1 VARDLLSPIG
11 ILDDTH
17 GAVQRVASP
26 WLGVLWL
33 GLLPYRFL
41 QAHFIRE
48 LVHLGGRAGDY
59 GSYLEGLAWALFG
72 LLLPAVYV
80 RAVYVRATFL
90 ELQSGARVGA
100 EALRVPA
107 SQLIT
112 SLYLALLSEV
122 AFALTAW
129 MVFTV
134 PLLVLPAGLAYA
146 AAARVD
152 RPGLLRPLGEI
163 LRLLSGVK
171 ALAGLMFAFTLALG
185 AVYINVYMA
194 FRLALLALDA
204 LGGDG
209 LSRWELLLRPIH
221 PQFMPVLPGDPLMIV
236 ICLAG
241 TLLIVEPFWL
251 AALSVYVHKANQRQT
266 GEDLRLRFRLL
277 TGSRG

>member
-1 VARDLLSPIG
+1 MARDLLSPIG

-17 GAVQRVASP
+17 GAVQRVAAP

-48 LVHLGGRAGDY
+48 LIHLGGRAGEY
-59 GSYLEGLAWALFG
+59 GTYLEGLAWALFG
-72 LLLPAVYV
+72 TLLPAVYV

-90 ELQSGARVGA
+90 ELQSGARVGS
-100 EALRVPA
+100 EAFRVPA
-107 SQLIT
+107 AQLLT
-112 SLYLALLSEV
+112 SLYLALVTEV
-122 AFALTAW
+122 VFALTAW

-146 AAARVD
+146 VAARTD
-152 RPGLLRPLGEI
+152 RPGLVRPFGDI
-163 LRLLSGVK
+163 VRLLVGVK
-171 ALAGLMFAFTLALG
+171 AIAGLEFAFALALG
-185 AVYINVYMA
+185 AVFVNIYMA
-194 FRLALLALDA
+194 FRLGLWALGA

-209 LSRWELLLRPIH
+209 LSRWELLLRPLH
-221 PQFMPVLPGDPLMIV
+221 PMFLPFLPGDPLVLV

-241 TLLIVEPFWL
+241 TLLVVEPFWL
-251 AALSVYVHKANQRQT
+251 AALTVYVHKSNQRQS

-277 TGSRG
+277 TGGR

>member
-17 GAVQRVASP
+17 GAVQRIAAP

-48 LVHLGGRAGDY
+48 LIHLGGRAGEY
-59 GSYLEGLAWALFG
+59 GSYLEGLAWGLFAT
-72 LLLPAVYV
+72 LIPAVYG

-100 EALRVPA
+100 EAFRVPPA
-107 SQLIT
+107 QLFT
-112 SLYLALLSEV
+112 SLYLALLIEV

-146 AAARVD
+146 VAAKTD
-152 RPGLLRPLGEI
+152 RPGLFRPLGDI
-163 LRLLSGVK
+163 ARLLIGAKAVSG
-171 ALAGLMFAFTLALG
+171 LLFAFTLALG
-185 AVYINVYMA
+185 AVFVNVYMS
-194 FRLALLALDA
+194 FRMGLLALDA
-204 LGGDG
+204 LGGDS
-209 LSRWELLLRPIH
+209 LSRWELLLRPLH
-221 PQFMPVLPGDPLMIV
+221 PQFAAFIPGDPLMVV

-241 TLLIVEPFWL
+241 TLLILEPFWL
-251 AALSVYVHKANQRQT
+251 AALTVYVHKANQRQT

-277 TGSRG
+277 TGAR